1 MKFNKWTLGL
11 AALGVVSLASVVQ
24 AEERTNPV
32 LTALSST
39 TISGYVDTS
48 MIWKIGRGNY
58 PLPGRAY
65 DGADKQDGINLNV
78 VGITIEKPLDET
90 EWAAGYK
97 VDLLFGPDAEDY
109 GTTLDSGGNRDQFAI
124 KQAYVALR
132 APLGNGL
139 DFKIG
144 VYDNPLRYES
154 FESFRNPNYS
164 RSYGYLLEP
173 NAFTGVNI
181 SYKFTDWLTVF
192 GGVADS
198 PSNEINAR
206 AWKGIKGYDP
216 VTGKP
221 YGYESENVKTYY
233 GGITLT
239 APSDL
244 GFLEGSTL
252 TVGAYDGLPHDT
264 SSVGTPTKIGD
275 TTGLFVA
282 ATINTPVKGLA
293 FGGAFDY
300 RWQRNDALYTVPGVG
315 TRYGN
320 EYAVGAYLVYT
331 GIEKWKFALRGDYYN
346 SGLNNGN
353 PYSFYASSNEEGAEL
368 LAVTATADY
377 QLWQNVITRLEF
389 RWDHDLT
396 GLQPSS
402 LPNSNGPFA
411 DDDNNAFSLA
421 LNIVYRF

>member
-24 AEERTNPV
+24 AEERSNPV

-48 MIWKIGRGNY
+48 MIWKIGKGNF

-109 GTTLDSGGNRDQFAI
+109 GTGNNWNGDQFAI

-144 VYDNPLRYES
+144 VYDNPLKYES

-181 SYKFTDWLTVF
+181 SYKFTDWISVF

-206 AWKGIKGYDP
+206 ASKAG
-216 VTGKP
+216 VV
-221 YGYESENVKTYY
+221 SENVKTYY
-233 GGITLT
+233 GGVTLT
-239 APSDL
+239 APSDF

-252 TVGAYDGLPHDT
+252 TAGLYDGLASNAPAT
-264 SSVGTPTKIGD
+264 GGD
-275 TTGLFVA
+275 TTGLFVG
-282 ATINTPVKGLA
+282 TTMNTPVKGLA
-293 FGGAFDY
+293 VGAAFDY
-300 RWQRNDALYTVPGVG
+300 RWQRDDGLYTTAG

-320 EYAVGAYLVYT
+320 EYAVGAYLVYS

-346 SGLNNGN
+346 SGLNNGT
-353 PYSFYASSNEEGAEL
+353 PFSFYGSSNEEGAEL

-377 QLWQNVITRLEF
+377 QLWENVITRLEF

-396 GLQPSS
+396 GLQPTTGG
-402 LPNSNGPFA
+402 GPFA
-411 DDDNNAFSLA
+411 DDDNNAMSLA
-421 LNIVYRF
+421 LNVVYRF

>member
-97 VDLLFGPDAEDY
+97 VDLLFGPDAKDY
-109 GTTLDSGGNRDQFAI
+109 GTTLDSAGNRDQFAI

-206 AWKGIKGYDP
+206 AWKGQNWF
-216 VTGKP
+216 TGD
-221 YGYESENVKTYY
+221 YYESENVKTYY

-252 TVGAYDGLPHDT
+252 TAGAYDGLPHD
-264 SSVGTPTKIGD
+264 
-275 TTGLFVA
+275 
-282 ATINTPVKGLA
+282 
-293 FGGAFDY
+293 
-300 RWQRNDALYTVPGVG
+300 
-315 TRYGN
+315 
-320 EYAVGAYLVYT
+320 
-331 GIEKWKFALRGDYYN
+331 
-346 SGLNNGN
+346 
-353 PYSFYASSNEEGAEL
+353 
-368 LAVTATADY
+368 
-377 QLWQNVITRLEF
+377 
-389 RWDHDLT
+389 
-396 GLQPSS
+396 
-402 LPNSNGPFA
+402 
-411 DDDNNAFSLA
+411 
-421 LNIVYRF
+421 

>member
-48 MIWKIGRGNY
+48 MIWKIGRGNT
-58 PLPGRAY
+58 PLPGRAF

-109 GTTLDSGGNRDQFAI
+109 GTTLNSTGLDSSQFAI
-124 KQAYVALR
+124 KQAYIALR

-144 VYDNPLRYES
+144 VYDNPLSYES

-173 NAFTGVNI
+173 RAFTGVNI
-181 SYKFTDWLTVF
+181 SYRFTDWLTVF

-206 AWKGIKGYDP
+206 ASKGG
-216 VTGKP
+216 V
-221 YGYESENVKTYY
+221 EFENVKTYY

-252 TVGAYDGLPHDT
+252 TAGLYDGLPSNALAT
-264 SSVGTPTKIGD
+264 GGD
-275 TTGLFVA
+275 TTGLFVG
-282 ATINTPVKGLA
+282 ATMNTPVKGLA
-293 FGGAFDY
+293 VGAAFDY
-300 RWQRNDALYTVPGVG
+300 RWQRDDFLYAG

-346 SGLNNGN
+346 SGYNSWYYTEPDDGG
-353 PYSFYASSNEEGAEL
+353 SEL

-377 QLWQNVITRLEF
+377 QLWENVITRLEF

-396 GLQPSS
+396 GQNPIYSA
-402 LPNSNGPFA
+402 GPFA
-411 DDDNNAFSLA
+411 DDDNNAISLA
-421 LNIVYRF
+421 LNVVYRF

>member
-181 SYKFTDWLTVF
+181 SYRFTDWFTMF

-206 AWKGIKGYDP
+206 ASKGGI
-216 VTGKP
+216 V
-221 YGYESENVKTYY
+221 SENVKTYY

-252 TVGAYDGLPHDT
+252 TAGAYDGL
-264 SSVGTPTKIGD
+264 SSNASATERD
-275 TTGLFVA
+275 MTGLFVA

-293 FGGAFDY
+293 VGAAFDY
-300 RWQRNDALYTVPGVG
+300 RWQRWNIDDSLYTTKYG
-315 TRYGN
+315 TKHGN

-346 SGLNNGN
+346 SGLNYGS
-353 PYSFYASSNEEGAEL
+353 PYSFYSSSNEEGAEL

-396 GLQPSS
+396 GQQPTTVGGTTYY
-402 LPNSNGPFA
+402 GPFGQ
-411 DDDNNAFSLA
+411 DDNNAFSLA
-421 LNIVYRF
+421 LNVVYRF